1 MKSIENVKEE
11 LQRRI
16 EKLPEHKI
24 PEVLQFVNFLLYSQE
39 QLFSPPFDT
48 KEALKESDPLA
59 DFIGAVECGSLAQ
72 NIDSEL
78 YGE

>member
-1 MKSIENVKEE
+1 MNSIENVKEE

-39 QLFSPPFDT
+39 QLFSLPFEK
-48 KEALKESDPLA
+48 KEVKESDPLA

-78 YGE
+78 YRE

>member
-11 LQRRI
+11 LRNYQSIKSRKFYSLSI
-16 EKLPEHKI
+16 FCFTPKNS
-24 PEVLQFVNFLLYSQE
+24 FFLLP
-39 QLFSPPFDT
+39 LKK

-72 NIDSEL
+72 NINSEL
-78 YGE
+78 YETDN